1 MTYQEEYILEKKC
14 LLYVFHNRKQLFIQ
28 CHLHDIVINDL
39 LVIFILKFTHYYKEY
54 NMALNRRDFFKWSAV
69 STLTTLTIANGST
82 HEGVHAI
89 PDVNNLQNIT
99 KEMFNEIMKSNEYYR
114 TKKDNTYFKSIIDSQ
129 KPRATIVGCCDSRF
143 QVSTIDSTPENDL
156 FVIRNIGN
164 QFAINEGSITYGVTH
179 LKTPL
184 LIIVGHTRCGAIK
197 AAMSDYSNE
206 DTSIRREIDALSL
219 SIKKASLK
227 ENEIEN
233 WLNAVVK
240 NTNQQV
246 QYATNKFSKEVING
260 QLTIIG
266 LVYDFANDFG
276 KGYGKIHITSING
289 ETNHAEISKN
299 PLIKALL

>member
-1 MTYQEEYILEKKC
+1 
-14 LLYVFHNRKQLFIQ
+14 
-28 CHLHDIVINDL
+28 
-39 LVIFILKFTHYYKEY
+39 
-54 NMALNRRDFFKWSAV
+54 MAFNRRDFFKWGAV
-69 STLTTLTIANGST
+69 STLTTLTIANGAT
-82 HEGVHAI
+82 HQGIDAVPNVH
-89 PDVNNLQNIT
+89 NLQNIA
-99 KEMFNEIMKSNEYYR
+99 KGMFNEIMKSNEYYI
-114 TKKDNTYFKSIIDSQ
+114 TKKDDTYFKSIIDSQ

-143 QVSTIDSTPENDL
+143 QVTIMDNTPENDL

-164 QFAINEGSITYGVTH
+164 QFAINEGSIAYGVTH
-179 LKTPL
+179 LNTPL

-206 DTSIRREIDALSL
+206 DTAIRREIDALSL
-219 SIKKASLK
+219 SIKKTNLQG
-227 ENEIEN
+227 NEIEN

-246 QYATNKFSKEVING
+246 QYATNKFSKEVLNG

-289 ETNHAEISKN
+289 ETDQTEISKN
-299 PLIKALL
+299 PLMKALL